1 MSGINKAIILG
12 HVGNDPDIKHTQDGR
27 PIANF
32 SIATSEQW
40 RDKNSGERKERTQW
54 HRVVIFN
61 EGLCKVVE
69 QYVKKGSKLY
79 VEGAIETRKW
89 TDQAGAEKYVTE
101 IVLRN
106 FNSTLELCGDRRPG
120 GAPPN
125 EDFGRDAGRTSD
137 ASRGSGIAPRNS
149 GGITSGKPDMDD
161 DIPF

>member
-12 HVGNDPDIKHTQDGR
+12 HVGNDPEIRHTQDGR
-27 PIANF
+27 PIAQL

-40 RDKNSGERKERTQW
+40 KDKATGERKERTQW
-54 HRVVIFN
+54 HRIVVFN
-61 EGLCKVVE
+61 EGLAKVVE

-89 TDQAGAEKYVTE
+89 TDQGGAEKYVTE

-106 FNSTLELCGDRRPG
+106 FNSTLELCGERRAG
-120 GAPPN
+120 GVPPN
-125 EDFGRDAGRTSD
+125 DNADRTDARP
-137 ASRGSGIAPRNS
+137 IAARNS
-149 GGITSGKPDMDD
+149 GNISSGKGSDMDD